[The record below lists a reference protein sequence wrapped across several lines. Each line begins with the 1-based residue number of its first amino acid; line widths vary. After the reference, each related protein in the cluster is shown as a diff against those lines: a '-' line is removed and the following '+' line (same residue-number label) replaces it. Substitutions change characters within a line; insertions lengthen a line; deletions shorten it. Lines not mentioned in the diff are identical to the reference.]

1 MLNDSLLPK
10 HAQLRAALLQTIDDE
25 LQPGTMIPSERDLT
39 IRYDVSR
46 ATVRAAIGNLVNE
59 GRLTTVPGRG
69 TVVTRPRVESNL
81 HLASF
86 TQDMRRRGHRPSTE
100 VLSSNVVGSGE
111 TTAKVLGIDPGDR
124 LWEIERLRLAD
135 DEPMAH
141 EISWYPEALFPALGD
156 EDLTT
161 SLYATLESTYGVVIT
176 DAQQTAWAE
185 SAGSTYAPVLEITE
199 TSPVMVFDRVS
210 SSNERP
216 VEHTISRYRGD
227 RYQLSMTLQR
237 GPSTTR

>member
-10 HAQLRAALLQTIDDE
+10 HAQLRAALLQTIEDD
-25 LQPGTMIPSERDLT
+25 LQPGAMIPSERDLT
-39 IRYDVSR
+39 TCYDVSR
-46 ATVRAAIGNLVNE
+46 ATVRAAISSLVNE

-100 VLSSNVVGSGE
+100 VLSSAVVVADE
-111 TTAKVLGIDPGDR
+111 VTAKALGVELGGP

-141 EISWYPEALFPALGD
+141 EISWYPEVLFPGLGD
-156 EDLTT
+156 EDLTS
-161 SLYATLESTYGVVIT
+161 SLYATIESTYGVVIT

-185 SAGSTYAPVLEITE
+185 AAGLTYAPLLEVAE
-199 TSPVMVFDRVS
+199 DAPVMVFDRVAS
-210 SSNERP
+210 ANERP
-216 VEHTISRYRGD
+216 VERTISRYRGD
-227 RYQLSMTLQR
+227 RYQLSMSLQR
-237 GPSTTR
+237 GRSNR